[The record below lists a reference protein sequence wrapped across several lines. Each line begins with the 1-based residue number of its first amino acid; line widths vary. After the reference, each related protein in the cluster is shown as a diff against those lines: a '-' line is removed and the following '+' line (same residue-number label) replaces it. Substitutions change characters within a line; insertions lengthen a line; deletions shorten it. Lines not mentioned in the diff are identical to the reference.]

1 MPTATDDRRL
11 AQRRSADVIDV
22 FAYVVVLGLAVQYLP
37 QVISETFTL
46 TLLTAVL
53 LKVTLEIVLA
63 LKRPLKR
70 RLTAAATPLAK
81 AGALLVLW
89 LLVVASKVV
98 ILEVVAWVFA
108 GSVHL
113 GGFFAVTGL
122 VLALLAAR
130 AAIRWLL
137 TEPQTT

>member
-1 MPTATDDRRL
+1 MSAPTDSRRP

-22 FAYVVVLGLAVQYLP
+22 FAYVVVLGLAVEYLP

-53 LKVTLEIVLA
+53 LKVTLEVVLA

-70 RLTAAATPLAK
+70 RFADAATTPAK
-81 AGALLVLW
+81 IGALLMLW

-98 ILEVVAWVFA
+98 ILELVAWVFA

-130 AAIRWLL
+130 AAVRWLL
-137 TEPQTT
+137 AEPQPT